1 MALDDP
7 LVWVGRIL
15 GPNHIFTFL
24 CVWAEGD
31 GYVRR
36 TLDSPFLV
44 LEECNRPLDEEK
56 LPYILK
62 RFGVEQPTAYSSP
75 HDVDR
80 L

>member
-15 GPNHIFTFL
+15 GPNYIFTFL

-44 LEECNRPLDEEK
+44 LEECNRPLDEETITMHFEEVWGRAT
-56 LPYILK
+56 YGILIS
-62 RFGVEQPTAYSSP
+62 T
-75 HDVDR
+75 
-80 L
+80 

>member
-7 LVWVGRIL
+7 LVWLGRIL
-15 GPNHIFTFL
+15 RPNHIFTFL
-24 CVWAEGD
+24 CVWAEVD

-44 LEECNRPLDEEK
+44 LEECNRPLDEE
-56 LPYILK
+56 ITICLK
-62 RFGVEQPTAYSSP
+62 RFGVEQRTPYSSP
-75 HDVDR
+75 HDADR